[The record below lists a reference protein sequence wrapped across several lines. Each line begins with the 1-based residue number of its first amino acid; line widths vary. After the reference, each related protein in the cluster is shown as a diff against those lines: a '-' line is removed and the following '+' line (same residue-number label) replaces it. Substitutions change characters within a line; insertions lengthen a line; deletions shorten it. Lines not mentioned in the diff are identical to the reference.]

1 MSMISVSEA
10 IARLCEDSHVR
21 VGKETC
27 KLKECAGRVLATD
40 IVAGLNVPP
49 ADNSAMD
56 GYALR
61 RQDWKGPDQPLEVS
75 QRITAGSPPEPLI
88 EGTAARIFTGAEI
101 PAGADIVVM
110 QEKCT
115 LEAAGD
121 GQFVCMDSVG
131 EVGAN
136 IRPKGQDIKTGTTV
150 LHAGRRLRPQDIGLI
165 ASLGFDRLDV
175 WQRLK
180 VALVSTGS
188 ELVEPG
194 KQLKPGQIYN
204 SNHYML
210 DALLR
215 KWGFEVVDFG
225 ITVDRHDTL
234 SEVMSRASFDADAIV
249 TTGGVSVG
257 EEDHVK
263 AVVESLGSLDLWRV
277 AIKPGKPFAF
287 GQVKGT
293 PVLGLPG
300 NPVSALVTILVI
312 ARPFLFDCQGI
323 KSRNPNNHD
332 IAAQQQTALFS
343 QKACGR
349 EVYIRVRSTAK
360 GVELFPQQSSGA
372 LYSTSWAD
380 GFVVQHAEQNI
391 THGDTVDT
399 IPFTLFL

>member
-10 IARLCEDSHVR
+10 IARLRENSHVR
-21 VGKETC
+21 VAKESC
-27 KLKECAGRVLATD
+27 ELKSCAGRVLATD
-40 IVAGLNVPP
+40 IVAGINVPP

-61 RQDWKGPDQPLEVS
+61 NEDWKGPNHPLEIS
-75 QRITAGSPPEPLI
+75 QRITAGSPPAPLKV
-88 EGTAARIFTGAEI
+88 GTTARIFTGAEI
-101 PAGADIVVM
+101 PEGADIVVM

-115 LEAAGD
+115 AD
-121 GQFVCMDSVG
+121 GQFVSMESVG
-131 EVGAN
+131 AIGAN
-136 IRPKGQDIKTGTTV
+136 IRPKGQDIMSGAIV
-150 LHAGRRLRPQDIGLI
+150 LHAGHRLRPQDIGLI
-165 ASLGFDRLDV
+165 ASLGFAKVDV

-180 VALVSTGS
+180 VAIVSTGS

-194 KQLKPGQIYN
+194 EEVKPGQIYN

-215 KWGFEVVDFG
+215 NWGFEVVDLG
-225 ITVDRHDTL
+225 ITVDDPQIL
-234 SEVMSRASFDADAIV
+234 SEVMARASREADAIV

-287 GQVKGT
+287 GDVMGT
-293 PVLGLPG
+293 PFLGLPG
-300 NPVSALVTILVI
+300 NPVSALVTILII

-323 KSRNPNNHD
+323 KNHD
-332 IAAQQQTALFS
+332 IVPVRQTALFN

-349 EVYIRVRSTAK
+349 QVYLRVRSGEE
-360 GVELFPQQSSGA
+360 GVEIFPQQSSGA
-372 LYSTSWAD
+372 LYSTSWGD
-380 GFVVQHAEQNI
+380 SMVVQYPDQDI
-391 THGDTVDT
+391 THGDSVDV
-399 IPFTLFL
+399 IPFVLFN